1 MQRLRNRVGWLWR
14 QLRLG
19 TWFPRRKAEKVVT
32 AAAATS
38 DERVEPDTDRASGR
52 TKGSTSSQRRGKARG
67 GPNRRRKK
75 KS

>member
-1 MQRLRNRVGWLWR
+1 VGWLWR

-19 TWFPRRKAEKVVT
+19 TWFPHRKAEKVVT
-32 AAAATS
+32 VAAATS
-38 DERVEPDTDRASGR
+38 DERAEPDTDRVSGG

-75 KS
+75 KP